1 MSTNYENRIALNP
14 ALIVGLGGTGKKSL
28 INFKE
33 TFLSSPQIK
42 KAFSQAGGKE
52 PALPDFIDLMCID
65 TDIFDASQSEEEAKT
80 AAKLTESEYH
90 QINIQNAGQIT
101 GNLDSDTYNYLYE
114 WFPQKLKNHIGQI
127 SQGAHQFR
135 FTGRFGVFVDVQKI
149 FQQIKTKMSR
159 IMARSN
165 VNQDDIIVPLTNKQ
179 GQILTPEF
187 YIVGSLCG
195 GSGAGM
201 FIDIA
206 YLMKMAY
213 YQLSG
218 GRGKPSI
225 IGIMLTPEAFTQ
237 IAIDPNV
244 NSTGRLEGNGYASLV
259 ETFYFMNKEHFTPSR
274 SAKDIINQDRR
285 NKFMVNYG
293 PVGKSNDATTFGA
306 VCEETPFDQCYL
318 LGTSNQDDIP
328 TYYAIASEFIFTK
341 LATQLRQAQ
350 NSMLDNASQILGQSS
365 SDLEGKQLK
374 CFSSAGF
381 KSFYYPLDVIRDLY
395 TFKLSMDLT
404 YWLRLSVD
412 RILIDSMVQEFA
424 ENNPGKVDLT
434 PEALFLMTK
443 EVIDRKQF
451 WDNPMFH
458 TLRTTSKQRD
468 GESASAF
475 ILRQIDEMNQ
485 NRVKKDEIRSKVKVN
500 FEQAAVKTGEQLLEK
515 VIEIINNPDLGAH
528 IAVDFLTAFE
538 KYLLRYPREVLSR
551 KVQEIKV
558 RLDKEQ
564 REYREISNR
573 LKERLSGFAGLGGKL
588 MELGTVL
595 RMTDLNDERDKL
607 LKEAKEAVDM
617 EYEMFCIGC
626 AEDYLKFLSV
636 QSQSIKKQVEVFST
650 KLTRISKDGMIERQ
664 YEQCLD
670 RIKPYSKV
678 QNFIRT
684 FIFEDRD
691 IEPFYKYLLGDLSN
705 NDIEGDFLVNI
716 NLKEN
721 WDKYTNP
728 ESSSLEKDI
737 VKYCRNIIER
747 RLFGGIEDFIHWKDS
762 VRKGFKKSLL
772 ESLMNQA
779 TPLMTLN
786 DRGNNSP
793 QRMNIVTLGIANEN
807 SKLSEEIKDA
817 LRKGDI
823 GVTVAPT
830 RNPYEISLL
839 QTLHGIA
846 PYNISAITQWHN
858 LYRQN
863 NAKINCHAVLTNDA
877 YPILWSSYGLIPAK
891 KLEEHYMVYLLLR
904 YEMFADDS
912 KTRRGIEYNDEL
924 VQFELCYQQD
934 KPQPIG
940 RTITQMF
947 DYLKNNTM
955 GIYLIRSV
963 YSEYWK
969 SLPFPKQR
977 EIVSK
982 YLPMMTDKVKKLEDA
997 IEEEIKKN
1005 HEVSAASDELLS
1017 IKRGILKILQDY
1029 NDQFEHILSQRPG
1042 GTLETDTATQ

>member
-1 MSTNYENRIALNP
+1 MSVNYENRIALNP

-28 INFKE
+28 VNFKE
-33 TFLSSPQIK
+33 TFLTSPQIK
-42 KAFSQAGGKE
+42 KAFAQTPGKE
-52 PALPDFIDLMCID
+52 AALPDFIDLLCID
-65 TDIFDASQSEEEAKT
+65 TDIFDASQPEEDTSVKT
-80 AAKLTESEYH
+80 KLTESEYH

-101 GNLDSDTYNYLYE
+101 GNLDSDTYNYMYE
-114 WFPQKLKNHIGQI
+114 WFPQKLKHHIGQI

-135 FTGRFGVFVDVQKI
+135 FTGRFGVFVDIQKI
-149 FQQIKTKMSR
+149 YQQIKTKMSK

-201 FIDIA
+201 FLDIA

-218 GRGKPSI
+218 GKGQPTI
-225 IGIMLTPEAFTQ
+225 IGIQLTPEAFTQ

-244 NSTGRLEGNGYASLV
+244 NSTGRIEGNGYASLA
-259 ETFYFMNKEHFTPSR
+259 ETFYFMSKEKFPPTR
-274 SAKDIINQDRR
+274 SAKDILNQDRR

-293 PVGKSNDATTFGA
+293 PIGKSHDTTTFGHVA
-306 VCEETPFDQCYL
+306 DEPPFDQMYL

-328 TYYAIASEFIFTK
+328 TYYSIASELIFTK

-350 NSMLDNASQILGQSS
+350 NSMLDNASQILGQMS

-381 KSFYYPLDVIRDLY
+381 KSFYYPVDVIRDLY
-395 TFKLSMDLT
+395 TYKLSMDLT
-404 YWLRLSVD
+404 YWLKLSMD
-412 RILIDSMVQEFA
+412 RILIDAMVQEFC
-424 ENNPGKVDLT
+424 ENNPTKLDMT
-434 PEALFLMTK
+434 PEGLLMMSK
-443 EVIDRKQF
+443 NIIDRKKF
-451 WDNPMFH
+451 WDNPIFH
-458 TLRTTSKQRD
+458 TLRTTSKQKD

-485 NRVKKDEIRSKVKVN
+485 NRVKKDEIRAKVRVD
-500 FEQAAVKTGEQLLEK
+500 FEQAAIKAGEYLREK

-528 IAVDFLTAFE
+528 IAIDFLTSFE
-538 KYLLRYPREVLSR
+538 KYLTRYPREIMTR
-551 KVQEIKV
+551 KVQEIRVK
-558 RLDKEQ
+558 LDKEQ
-564 REYREISNR
+564 REYREISTR
-573 LKERLSGFAGLGGKL
+573 LKEKLSGFAGLGGKL
-588 MELGTVL
+588 MELGTIL
-595 RMTDLNDERDKL
+595 RMTDINDERDKL

-617 EYEMFCIGC
+617 EYEMFCLNC
-626 AEDYLKFLSV
+626 AEDFLKYMNV
-636 QSQSIKKQVEVFST
+636 QSGSIRKQVEVFSH
-650 KLTRISKDGMIERQ
+650 KLDKISKDGLIERQ
-664 YEQCLD
+664 YESCLD
-670 RIKPYSKV
+670 KIKPYSTV

-684 FIFEDRD
+684 FIFEERD

-705 NDIEGDFLVNI
+705 NDIEGDFLVQI
-716 NLKEN
+716 NLGEH

-728 ESSSLEKDI
+728 ESSSLQKDI
-737 VKYCRNIIER
+737 LQYCRSIIDK
-747 RLFGGIEDFIHWKDS
+747 RLFGGIEEFIHWKDS
-762 VRKGFKKSLL
+762 VRKGFKKSLV
-772 ESLMNQA
+772 ESMMNQS
-779 TPLMTLN
+779 TPLITLN
-786 DRGNNSP
+786 DRGNNAP
-793 QRMNIVTLGIANEN
+793 QRMNIVTLGIADEN
-807 SKLSEEIKDA
+807 SKLSEEIKDS

-846 PYNISAITQWHN
+846 PFNISSITQWHN
-858 LYRQN
+858 LYRRN
-863 NAKINCHAVLTNDA
+863 NEKINCHAILTNDA

-904 YEMFADDS
+904 YELIADAALN
-912 KTRRGIEYNDEL
+912 KHGIEYNDEL
-924 VQFELCYQQD
+924 VQYELWYQQD
-934 KPQPIG
+934 KPQPMG
-940 RTITQMF
+940 RTVTQLF

-963 YSEYWK
+963 FNEFWK
-969 SLPFPKQR
+969 ALPFPKQH
-977 EIVSK
+977 EIIKK

-997 IEEEIKKN
+997 IEEEIKRN
-1005 HEVSAASDELLS
+1005 HEVSATSDELLS

-1029 NDQFEHILSQRPG
+1029 DDQFNGILSQRPA
-1042 GTLETDTATQ
+1042 GTIEGAVN

>member
-33 TFLSSPQIK
+33 TFLNSPQIK
-42 KAFSQAGGKE
+42 KAFSLSNKE
-52 PALPDFIDLMCID
+52 PSLPDFIDLLCID
-65 TDIFDASQSEEEAKT
+65 TDIFDASQPEEETKT
-80 AAKLTESEYH
+80 STRLTESEYH

-101 GNLDSDTYNYLYE
+101 GNLDSETYNYLYE

-135 FTGRFGVFVDVQKI
+135 FTGRFGIFVDVQKI
-149 FQQIKTKMSR
+149 FQQIKAKISR

-179 GQILTPEF
+179 GQILTPEI
-187 YIVGSLCG
+187 YIVGSMCG

-201 FIDIA
+201 FLDIA
-206 YLMKMAY
+206 YLIKMAY

-218 GRGKPSI
+218 GKGKPTMV
-225 IGIMLTPEAFTQ
+225 GIQLTPEAFTQ

-259 ETFYFMNKEHFTPSR
+259 ELFYFSNKEKFPPSR
-274 SAKDIINQDRR
+274 TAKDIISQDRR
-285 NKFMVNYG
+285 NKFMVNFG
-293 PVGKSNDATTFGA
+293 PIGKSNDATTFGS
-306 VCEETPFDQCYL
+306 VCEESPFDQCYL

-328 TYYAIASEFIFTK
+328 TYYSIASELIFTK

-350 NSMLDNASQILGQSS
+350 NSMLDNASQILGQNS

-374 CFSSAGF
+374 AFSSAGF

-395 TFKLSMDLT
+395 TYKLSMDLT

-412 RILIDSMVQEFA
+412 RILIDSMVQEFC
-424 ENNPGKVDLT
+424 ENNPGKLDLT
-434 PEALFLMTK
+434 PEALFIMTK
-443 EVIDRKQF
+443 EIIDRKQY
-451 WDNPMFH
+451 WDNPTFH
-458 TLRTTSKQRD
+458 TIRTTPKQKD

-485 NRVKKDEIRSKVKVN
+485 NRVKKDEIRAKVRVN
-500 FEQAAVKTGEQLLEK
+500 FEQAAIKAGEHLLEK

-528 IAVDFLTAFE
+528 IAIDFLGSFE
-538 KYLLRYPREVLSR
+538 KYITRYPREILSR
-551 KVQEIKV
+551 KVQDIRGK
-558 RLDKEQ
+558 LDKEQ
-564 REYREISNR
+564 REYREISTR

-607 LKEAKEAVDM
+607 MKEAKEAVDM
-617 EYEMFCIGC
+617 EYDMFCIGC
-626 AEDYLKFLSV
+626 AEDFLKYLNV
-636 QSQSIKKQVEVFST
+636 QSQSIKKQVEVFSI
-650 KLTRISKDGMIERQ
+650 KLTKISKDGMIERQ

-678 QNFIRT
+678 QDFIRT
-684 FIFEDRD
+684 YIFEERD
-691 IEPFYKYLLGDLSN
+691 IEPFYKFLLGDLSN
-705 NDIEGDFLVNI
+705 NDIEGDFLTNI

-721 WDKYTNP
+721 WDKFTNP

-737 VKYCRNIIER
+737 LKFCRSIIER
-747 RLFGGIEDFIHWKDS
+747 RLFGGIEEFIHWKDS
-762 VRKGFKKSLL
+762 VRKGFKKSLV
-772 ESLMNQA
+772 ESMMNQS
-779 TPLMTLN
+779 TPLITLN
-786 DRGNNSP
+786 DRGNNHP
-793 QRMNIVTLGIANEN
+793 QRMNIVTLGIADEN
-807 SKLSEEIKDA
+807 SKLAEEIKDA
-817 LRKGDI
+817 LRKGDM

-863 NAKINCHAVLTNDA
+863 TSKINCHAILTNDA

-904 YEMFADDS
+904 YEMFADEA
-912 KTRRGIEYNDEL
+912 KTKYGIEYNDEL
-924 VQFELCYQQD
+924 VQYELCYQQD

-940 RTITQMF
+940 RTITQLF

-963 YSEYWK
+963 FNEYWK
-969 SLPFPKQR
+969 ALPFPKQR

-982 YLPMMTDKVKKLEDA
+982 YLPIMTDKVKKLEDA
-997 IEEEIKKN
+997 VEDEIKRN

-1017 IKRGILKILQDY
+1017 IKRGILRILTDY
-1029 NDQFEHILSQRPG
+1029 NEQFEGILSHRP
-1042 GTLETDTATQ
+1042 TSMAEPTQN

>member
-1 MSTNYENRIALNP
+1 MSTNYENRITLNP

-33 TFLSSPQIK
+33 TFLNSPQVK
-42 KAFSQAGGKE
+42 KAYAISGGRE
-52 PALPDFIDLMCID
+52 PALPDFIDLLCID
-65 TDIFDASQSEEEAKT
+65 TDIFDASQPEEETKT
-80 AAKLTESEYH
+80 TTRLTESEYH

-101 GNLDSDTYNYLYE
+101 GNLDSDTYSYLYE
-114 WFPQKLKNHIGQI
+114 WFPQKLKHHIGQI

-149 FQQIKTKMSR
+149 FQQIKAKVSK

-201 FIDIA
+201 FLDMA
-206 YLMKMAY
+206 YLIKMAY

-218 GRGKPSI
+218 GKGKPTI

-259 ETFYFMNKEHFTPSR
+259 ELFYFMHKEKFPPTR

-285 NKFMVNYG
+285 NKFMVNFG
-293 PVGKSNDATTFGA
+293 PVGKSNDATTFGS
-306 VCEETPFDQCYL
+306 VSEESPFDQCYL

-328 TYYAIASEFIFTK
+328 TYYNIASELIFTK

-350 NSMLDNASQILGQSS
+350 NSMLDNASQILGQNS

-381 KSFYYPLDVIRDLY
+381 KSFYYPLDVIRELY
-395 TFKLSMDLT
+395 TCKLAMDVT
-404 YWLRLSVD
+404 YWLKLSVD

-424 ENNPGKVDLT
+424 ENNPSKLDLT
-434 PEALFLMTK
+434 PEGLFMMTK
-443 EVIDRKQF
+443 TIIDRKQY
-451 WDNPMFH
+451 WDNPVFH
-458 TLRTTSKQRD
+458 TLRTTSKQKE

-485 NRVKKDEIRSKVKVN
+485 NRVKKDEIKAKVRVS
-500 FEQAAVKTGEQLLEK
+500 FEQNAIKAGEVLLEK
-515 VIEIINNPDLGAH
+515 IIEIINNPDLGAQ
-528 IAVDFLTAFE
+528 IAIDFLIAFE
-538 KYLLRYPREVLSR
+538 KYLTRYPREILVR
-551 KVQEIKV
+551 KVQEIKAK
-558 RLDKEQ
+558 LEKEQ

-573 LKERLSGFAGLGGKL
+573 LKEKLSGFAGLGGKL
-588 MELGTVL
+588 MELGTIL
-595 RMTDLNDERDKL
+595 HMTDINEEREKL

-617 EYEMFCIGC
+617 EYEMFCISC
-626 AEDYLKFLSV
+626 AEDFLRFLNV
-636 QSQSIKKQVEVFST
+636 QAQSIRKQVEVFSVRLA
-650 KLTRISKDGMIERQ
+650 KISKDGMIERQ

-678 QNFIRT
+678 QDFIRT
-684 FIFEDRD
+684 YIFEERD

-705 NDIEGDFLVNI
+705 NDIEGDFLVKI

-728 ESSSLEKDI
+728 EGNSLEKDI
-737 VKYCRNIIER
+737 MNYCRGVIER
-747 RLFGGIEDFIHWKDS
+747 RLFGGIEEFIHWKDS
-762 VRKGFKKSLL
+762 VKKGFKKSLV
-772 ESLMNQA
+772 ESMMNQS
-779 TPLMTLN
+779 TPLITLN
-786 DRGNNSP
+786 DRGNNQP
-793 QRMNIVTLGIANEN
+793 QRMNIVTLGISDEN

-863 NAKINCHAVLTNDA
+863 NAKINCHAILTNDA
-877 YPILWSSYGLIPAK
+877 YPVLWSSYGLIPAK

-904 YEMFADDS
+904 YELLADTIQG
-912 KTRRGIEYNDEL
+912 KRGIEYNDDL
-924 VQFELCYQQD
+924 VQYELWYQQD

-940 RTITQMF
+940 RTITQLF

-963 YSEYWK
+963 FNEYWK
-969 SLPFPKQR
+969 ALPFPKQR
-977 EIVSK
+977 EIINK
-982 YLPMMTDKVKKLEDA
+982 HLPIMTEKVKKLEDA

-1017 IKRGILKILQDY
+1017 IKRGILRILLDY
-1029 NDQFEHILSQRPG
+1029 NEQFENILSQRPS
-1042 GTLETDTATQ
+1042 GTLETETRPE

>member
-33 TFLSSPQIK
+33 TFLNSPQIK
-42 KAFSQAGGKE
+42 KAFSQSGKE
-52 PALPDFIDLMCID
+52 PALPDFIDLLCID
-65 TDIFDASQSEEEAKT
+65 TDIFDASQPEEETKT
-80 AAKLTESEYH
+80 SARLTESEYH

-101 GNLDSDTYNYLYE
+101 GNLDSETYNYLYE

-149 FQQIKTKMSR
+149 FQQIKAKLSR

-179 GQILTPEF
+179 GQILTPEI
-187 YIVGSLCG
+187 YIVGSFCG

-201 FIDIA
+201 FLDVA
-206 YLMKMAY
+206 YLIKMAY

-218 GRGKPSI
+218 GKGKPI
-225 IGIMLTPEAFTQ
+225 MIGIQLTPEAFTQ

-259 ETFYFMNKEHFTPSR
+259 ETFYFMNKEKFPPTR
-274 SAKDIINQDRR
+274 SAKDILSQDRR

-293 PVGKSNDATTFGA
+293 PIGKSNDATTFGH
-306 VCEETPFDQCYL
+306 VCEEPPFDQCYL

-328 TYYAIASEFIFTK
+328 TYYSIASELIFTK

-350 NSMLDNASQILGQSS
+350 NSMLDNASQILGQNS

-381 KSFYYPLDVIRDLY
+381 KSFYYPLDIIRDLY
-395 TFKLSMDLT
+395 TYKLSMDLT
-404 YWLRLSVD
+404 YWLKLSMD
-412 RILIDSMVQEFA
+412 RILIDSMVQDFC
-424 ENNPGKVDLT
+424 ENNPGKLDLT
-434 PEALFLMTK
+434 PEALFVMTK
-443 EVIDRKQF
+443 NIIDRKQY

-458 TLRTTSKQRD
+458 TLRTTPKQKD

-485 NRVKKDEIRSKVKVN
+485 NRVKKDEIRAKVRVN
-500 FEQAAVKTGEQLLEK
+500 FEQAAVQGGEYILEK

-528 IAVDFLTAFE
+528 IAIDFLVAFE
-538 KYLLRYPREVLSR
+538 KYLTRYPREILTR
-551 KVQEIKV
+551 KVQEIRT

-564 REYREISNR
+564 REYREISTR

-607 LKEAKEAVDM
+607 MKEAKEAVDM
-617 EYEMFCIGC
+617 EYEMFCISC
-626 AEDYLKFLSV
+626 AEDFLKYLNV
-636 QSQSIKKQVEVFST
+636 QAQSIKKQVEVFST
-650 KLTRISKDGMIERQ
+650 KLSKISKDGMIERR
-664 YEQCLD
+664 YEHCLD

-678 QNFIRT
+678 QDFIRT
-684 FIFEDRD
+684 YIFEERD

-721 WDKYTNP
+721 WDKYSNP

-737 VKYCRNIIER
+737 LKYCRGIIEK
-747 RLFGGIEDFIHWKDS
+747 RLFGGIEEFIHWKDS
-762 VRKGFKKSLL
+762 VRKGFKKSLV
-772 ESLMNQA
+772 ESLMNQS

-786 DRGNNSP
+786 DRGNNQP
-793 QRMNIVTLGIANEN
+793 QRMNIVTLGISDEN

-823 GVTVAPT
+823 GVTIAPT

-863 NAKINCHAVLTNDA
+863 TAKINCHAILTNDA

-904 YEMFADDS
+904 YEIIADDIQQ
-912 KTRRGIEYNDEL
+912 KYGIEYNDEL
-924 VQFELCYQQD
+924 VQYELWYQQD
-934 KPQPIG
+934 KPQPVG
-940 RTITQMF
+940 RTITQLF

-963 YSEYWK
+963 FNEFWK
-969 SLPFPKQR
+969 TLLFPRQR

-982 YLPMMTDKVKKLEDA
+982 YLPIMTDKVKKLEDA
-997 IEEEIKKN
+997 VEEEIKRN

-1017 IKRGILKILQDY
+1017 IKRGILRILQDY
-1029 NDQFEHILSQRPG
+1029 NEQFENILSQRPTG
-1042 GTLETDTATQ
+1042 VLEPSQN

>member
-1 MSTNYENRIALNP
+1 MSTNYENRITLNP

-33 TFLSSPQIK
+33 TFLNSPQVK
-42 KAFSQAGGKE
+42 KAYAISGGRE
-52 PALPDFIDLMCID
+52 PALPDFIDLLCID
-65 TDIFDASQSEEEAKT
+65 TDIFDASQPEEETKT
-80 AAKLTESEYH
+80 TTRLTESEYH

-101 GNLDSDTYNYLYE
+101 GNLDSDTYSYLYE
-114 WFPQKLKNHIGQI
+114 WFPQKLKHHIGQI

-149 FQQIKTKMSR
+149 FQQIKAKVSK

-201 FIDIA
+201 FLDMA
-206 YLMKMAY
+206 YLIKMAY

-218 GRGKPSI
+218 GKGKPTI

-259 ETFYFMNKEHFTPSR
+259 ELFYFMHKEKFPPTR

-285 NKFMVNYG
+285 NKFMVNFG
-293 PVGKSNDATTFGA
+293 PVGKSNDATTFGS
-306 VCEETPFDQCYL
+306 VSEESPFDQCYL

-328 TYYAIASEFIFTK
+328 TYYNIASELIFTK

-350 NSMLDNASQILGQSS
+350 NSMLDNASQILGQNS

-381 KSFYYPLDVIRDLY
+381 KSFYYPLDVIRELY
-395 TFKLSMDLT
+395 TCKLAMDVT
-404 YWLRLSVD
+404 YWLKLSVD
-412 RILIDSMVQEFA
+412 RILIDSMVQEFS
-424 ENNPGKVDLT
+424 ENNPSKLDLT
-434 PEALFLMTK
+434 PEGLFMMTK
-443 EVIDRKQF
+443 TIIDRKQY
-451 WDNPMFH
+451 WDNPLFH
-458 TLRTTSKQRD
+458 TLRTTSKQKE

-485 NRVKKDEIRSKVKVN
+485 NRVKKDEIKAKVRVS
-500 FEQAAVKTGEQLLEK
+500 FEQNAIKAGEVLLEK
-515 VIEIINNPDLGAH
+515 IIEIINNPDLGAQ
-528 IAVDFLTAFE
+528 IAIDFLIAFE
-538 KYLLRYPREVLSR
+538 KYLTRYPREILVR
-551 KVQEIKV
+551 KVQEIKAK
-558 RLDKEQ
+558 LEKEQ

-573 LKERLSGFAGLGGKL
+573 LKEKLSGFAGLGGKL
-588 MELGTVL
+588 MELGTIL
-595 RMTDLNDERDKL
+595 HMTDINEEREKL

-617 EYEMFCIGC
+617 EYEMFCISC
-626 AEDYLKFLSV
+626 AEDFLRFLNV
-636 QSQSIKKQVEVFST
+636 QAQSIRKQVEVFSVRLA
-650 KLTRISKDGMIERQ
+650 KISKDGMIERQ

-678 QNFIRT
+678 QDFIRT
-684 FIFEDRD
+684 YIFEERD

-705 NDIEGDFLVNI
+705 NDIEGDFLVKI

-728 ESSSLEKDI
+728 EGNSLEKDI
-737 VKYCRNIIER
+737 MNYCRGVIER
-747 RLFGGIEDFIHWKDS
+747 RLFGGIEEFIHWKDS
-762 VRKGFKKSLL
+762 VKKGFKKSLV
-772 ESLMNQA
+772 ESMMNQS
-779 TPLMTLN
+779 TPLITLN
-786 DRGNNSP
+786 DRGNNQP
-793 QRMNIVTLGIANEN
+793 QRMNIVTLGISDEN

-863 NAKINCHAVLTNDA
+863 NAKINCHAILTNDA
-877 YPILWSSYGLIPAK
+877 YPVLWSSYGLIPAK

-904 YEMFADDS
+904 YELLADTIQG
-912 KTRRGIEYNDEL
+912 KRGIEYNDDL
-924 VQFELCYQQD
+924 VQYELWYQQD

-940 RTITQMF
+940 RTITQLF

-963 YSEYWK
+963 FNEYWK
-969 SLPFPKQR
+969 ALPFPKQR
-977 EIVSK
+977 EIINK
-982 YLPMMTDKVKKLEDA
+982 HLPIMTEKVKKLEDA

-1017 IKRGILKILQDY
+1017 IKRGILRILLDY
-1029 NDQFEHILSQRPG
+1029 NEQFENILSQRPS
-1042 GTLETDTATQ
+1042 GTLETETRPE

>member
-1 MSTNYENRIALNP
+1 MSVNYENRIALNP

-33 TFLSSPQIK
+33 TFLSSPPIR
-42 KAFSQAGGKE
+42 KAFAQTPNREVS
-52 PALPDFIDLMCID
+52 LPDFIDLLCID
-65 TDIFDASQSEEEAKT
+65 TDIFDASQTDEEKSVKT
-80 AAKLTESEYH
+80 KLTEGEYH

-114 WFPQKLKNHIGQI
+114 WFPQKLKHHIGQI

-135 FTGRFGVFVDVQKI
+135 FTGRFGVFVDIQKI
-149 FQQIKTKMSR
+149 YQQIKAKMSK

-187 YIVGSLCG
+187 YIIGSLCG

-201 FIDIA
+201 FLDIA

-218 GRGKPSI
+218 GKGQPTI
-225 IGIMLTPEAFTQ
+225 IGIQLTPEAFTQ

-244 NSTGRLEGNGYASLV
+244 NSTGRIEGNGYASLA
-259 ETFYFMNKEHFTPSR
+259 EMFYFMSKEKFPPTR

-293 PVGKSNDATTFGA
+293 PIGKSHDSTTFGH
-306 VCEETPFDQCYL
+306 VSDEPPFDQIYL

-328 TYYAIASEFIFTK
+328 TYYSIASELIFTK

-350 NSMLDNASQILGQSS
+350 NSMLDNASQILGQMS

-381 KSFYYPLDVIRDLY
+381 KSYYYPLDVIRDLY
-395 TFKLSMDLT
+395 TYKLSMDLT
-404 YWLRLSVD
+404 YWLKLSMD
-412 RILIDSMVQEFA
+412 RILIDAMVTDFC
-424 ENNPGKVDLT
+424 ENNPTRLDMT
-434 PEALFLMTK
+434 PEGLLIMSK
-443 EVIDRKQF
+443 NIIDRKKF
-451 WDNPMFH
+451 WDNPIFH
-458 TLRTTSKQRD
+458 SIKTTSTQKQ

-475 ILRQIDEMNQ
+475 ILRQIEEMNQ
-485 NRVKKDEIRSKVKVN
+485 NRVKKDEIRAKVRVE
-500 FEQAAVKTGEQLLEK
+500 FEQAAGQAGEYLREK
-515 VIEIINNPDLGAH
+515 VIEIINNPDLGAL
-528 IAVDFLTAFE
+528 IAIDFLNSFE
-538 KYLLRYPREVLSR
+538 KYLSRYPREIMSR
-551 KVQEIKV
+551 KVQEIRVK
-558 RLDKEQ
+558 LDKEQ
-564 REYREISNR
+564 REYREVSTR
-573 LKERLSGFAGLGGKL
+573 LKEKLSGFAGLGGKL

-595 RMTDLNDERDKL
+595 HMTDINDERDKL

-617 EYEMFCIGC
+617 EYEMFCLSC
-626 AEDYLKFLSV
+626 AEDFLKYMNV
-636 QSQSIKKQVEVFST
+636 QAASIRKQVEVFSS
-650 KLTRISKDGMIERQ
+650 KLDKISKDGMIERK
-664 YEQCLD
+664 YEGCLD
-670 RIKPYSKV
+670 KIKPYSTV

-684 FIFEDRD
+684 YIFEERD

-705 NDIEGDFLVNI
+705 NDIEGDFLVRI

-737 VKYCRNIIER
+737 LHYCQTIIDK
-747 RLFGGIEDFIHWKDS
+747 RLFGGIEEFIHWKDS
-762 VRKGFKKSLL
+762 VRKGFKKSLV
-772 ESLMNQA
+772 ESMMNQS
-779 TPLMTLN
+779 TPLITLN
-786 DRGNNSP
+786 DRGNNAP

-807 SKLSEEIKDA
+807 SKLSEEIKDS

-846 PYNISAITQWHN
+846 PFNISSITQWHG
-858 LYRQN
+858 LYRKN
-863 NAKINCHAVLTNDA
+863 NEKINCHALLTNDA

-904 YEMFADDS
+904 YELFADPAQS
-912 KTRRGIEYNDEL
+912 KHGIEYNDEL
-924 VQFELCYQQD
+924 VQYELWYQQD
-934 KPQPIG
+934 KPQPMG
-940 RTITQMF
+940 RTVTQLF

-955 GIYLIRSV
+955 GIYLIRTV
-963 YSEYWK
+963 FNEFWK
-969 SLPFPKQR
+969 ALPFPKQH
-977 EIVSK
+977 EIIKK
-982 YLPMMTDKVKKLEDA
+982 YTPMMTEKVKKLEDA

-1029 NDQFEHILSQRPG
+1029 DDQFNGILSQRPG
-1042 GTLETDTATQ
+1042 GTIEAAVS

>member
-1 MSTNYENRIALNP
+1 MSVNYENRIALNP

-33 TFLSSPQIK
+33 TFLTSPQIR
-42 KAFSQAGGKE
+42 KAFAQTPGKD
-52 PALPDFIDLMCID
+52 PALPDFIDLLCID
-65 TDIFDASQSEEEAKT
+65 TDIFDASQPEEDAGLKT
-80 AAKLTESEYH
+80 KLTESEYH

-101 GNLDSDTYNYLYE
+101 GNLDSDTYNYMYE
-114 WFPQKLKNHIGQI
+114 WFPQKLKHHIGQI

-135 FTGRFGVFVDVQKI
+135 FTGRFGIFVDIQKI
-149 FQQIKTKMSR
+149 YQQIKTKMSK

-201 FIDIA
+201 FLDIA
-206 YLMKMAY
+206 YLIKMAY

-218 GRGKPSI
+218 GKGQPTI
-225 IGIMLTPEAFTQ
+225 IGIQLTPEAFTQ

-244 NSTGRLEGNGYASLV
+244 NSTGRIEGNGYASLA
-259 ETFYFMNKEHFTPSR
+259 ELFYFMSKEKFPPTR
-274 SAKDIINQDRR
+274 SAKDILNQDRR

-293 PVGKSNDATTFGA
+293 PIGKSHDTTTFGHVA
-306 VCEETPFDQCYL
+306 DEPPFDQIYL

-328 TYYAIASEFIFTK
+328 TYYSIASELIFTK

-350 NSMLDNASQILGQSS
+350 NSMLDNASQILGQLS

-381 KSFYYPLDVIRDLY
+381 KSYYYPLDVIRDLY
-395 TFKLSMDLT
+395 TYKLSMDLT
-404 YWLRLSVD
+404 YWLKLSMD
-412 RILIDSMVQEFA
+412 RILIDAMVQEFC
-424 ENNPGKVDLT
+424 ENNPTRLDMT
-434 PEALFLMTK
+434 PEGLLMMSK
-443 EVIDRKQF
+443 NIIDRKKY
-451 WDNPMFH
+451 WDNPLFH
-458 TLRTTSKQRD
+458 TLRTTSKQKE

-485 NRVKKDEIRSKVKVN
+485 NRVKKDDIRAKVRVE
-500 FEQAAVKTGEQLLEK
+500 FEQAAGQAGEYLREK

-528 IAVDFLTAFE
+528 IAIDFLTSFE
-538 KYLLRYPREVLSR
+538 KYLTRYPREIMTR
-551 KVQEIKV
+551 KVQEIRVK
-558 RLDKEQ
+558 LDKEQ

-573 LKERLSGFAGLGGKL
+573 LKEKLSGFAGIRGKL

-595 RMTDLNDERDKL
+595 RMTDINEERDKL
-607 LKEAKEAVDM
+607 LKEAREAVDM
-617 EYEMFCIGC
+617 EYEMFCLTC
-626 AEDYLKFLSV
+626 AEDFLKYMNV
-636 QSQSIKKQVEVFST
+636 QAGSIRKQVEVFSS
-650 KLTRISKDGMIERQ
+650 KLAKISKDGMIERQ
-664 YEQCLD
+664 YESCLD
-670 RIKPYSKV
+670 KIKPYSTV

-684 FIFEDRD
+684 FIFEERD

-705 NDIEGDFLVNI
+705 NDIEGDFLVKI
-716 NLKEN
+716 NLSEN

-737 VKYCRNIIER
+737 LQYCRGIINK
-747 RLFGGIEDFIHWKDS
+747 RLFGGIEEFIHWKDS
-762 VRKGFKKSLL
+762 VRRGFKKSLV
-772 ESLMNQA
+772 ESMMNQS
-779 TPLMTLN
+779 TPLITLN
-786 DRGNNSP
+786 DRGNNAP
-793 QRMNIVTLGIANEN
+793 QRMNIVTLGIADEN
-807 SKLSEEIKDA
+807 SKLSEEIKDS

-839 QTLHGIA
+839 QTLHGVA
-846 PYNISAITQWHN
+846 PFNISSITQWHN
-858 LYRQN
+858 LYRKN
-863 NAKINCHAVLTNDA
+863 NEKINCHAILTNDA

-904 YEMFADDS
+904 YELLAES
-912 KTRRGIEYNDEL
+912 GKYGIEYNDEL
-924 VQFELCYQQD
+924 VQYELWYQQD
-934 KPQPIG
+934 KPQPMG
-940 RTITQMF
+940 RTVTQLF

-963 YSEYWK
+963 FNEFWK
-969 SLPFPKQR
+969 SLPFPKQH
-977 EIVSK
+977 EIVKK
-982 YLPMMTDKVKKLEDA
+982 YLPMMTEKVKKLEDA
-997 IEEEIKKN
+997 IEEEIKSN

-1017 IKRGILKILQDY
+1017 IKRGILRILQDY
-1029 NDQFEHILSQRPG
+1029 DEQFNHILSQRPA
-1042 GTLETDTATQ
+1042 GTIEGAVN

>member
-1 MSTNYENRIALNP
+1 MSVNYENRIALNP

-33 TFLSSPQIK
+33 TFLSSPHIK
-42 KAFSQAGGKE
+42 KAYAQTPGKE
-52 PALPDFIDLMCID
+52 PSLPDFIDLLCID
-65 TDIFDASQSEEEAKT
+65 TDIFDASQPDEDTGLKT
-80 AAKLTESEYH
+80 RLSESEYH

-101 GNLDSDTYNYLYE
+101 GNLDSDTYTYLYE
-114 WFPQKLKNHIGQI
+114 WFPQKLKHHIGQI

-135 FTGRFGVFVDVQKI
+135 FTGRFGIFVDIQKI
-149 FQQIKTKMSR
+149 YQQIKAKMSK

-201 FIDIA
+201 FLDIA

-218 GRGKPSI
+218 GKGKPTI
-225 IGIMLTPEAFTQ
+225 IGIQLTPEAFTQ

-244 NSTGRLEGNGYASLV
+244 NSTGRIEGNGYASLA
-259 ETFYFMNKEHFTPSR
+259 EMFYFMSKEKFPPTR
-274 SAKDIINQDRR
+274 SAKDILSQDRR

-293 PVGKSNDATTFGA
+293 PIGKSHDSTTFGQ
-306 VCEETPFDQCYL
+306 VSEEPPFDQIYL

-328 TYYAIASEFIFTK
+328 TYYSIASELIFTK

-350 NSMLDNASQILGQSS
+350 NSMLDNASQILGQLS

-381 KSFYYPLDVIRDLY
+381 KSFYYPVDVIRDLY
-395 TFKLSMDLT
+395 TFKLAMDLT
-404 YWLRLSVD
+404 YWLKLSMD
-412 RILIDSMVQEFA
+412 RILIDSMVQEFC
-424 ENNPGKVDLT
+424 ENNPIRLDMT
-434 PEALFLMTK
+434 PEGLLMMSK
-443 EVIDRKQF
+443 NIIDRKKF
-451 WDNPMFH
+451 WDNPIFH
-458 TLRTTSKQRD
+458 TLRTTTKQKD

-485 NRVKKDEIRSKVKVN
+485 NRVKKDDIRAKVRVD
-500 FEQAAVKTGEQLLEK
+500 FEQTAIQAGEYLREK
-515 VIEIINNPDLGAH
+515 IIEIINDPDLGAH
-528 IAVDFLTAFE
+528 IAIDFLNAFE
-538 KYLLRYPREVLSR
+538 KYLSRYPREIMNR
-551 KVQEIKV
+551 KVQEIRVK
-558 RLDKEQ
+558 LDKEQ

-573 LKERLSGFAGLGGKL
+573 LKEKLSGFAGLGGKL

-595 RMTDLNDERDKL
+595 RMTDINDERDKL

-617 EYEMFCIGC
+617 EYEMFCLSC
-626 AEDYLKFLSV
+626 AEDFLKYMNV
-636 QSQSIKKQVEVFST
+636 QASSLRKQVEVFT
-650 KLTRISKDGMIERQ
+650 GKLNKISKDGMIERR
-664 YEQCLD
+664 YERCLD
-670 RIKPYSKV
+670 LIKPYSAV
-678 QNFIRT
+678 QKFIRT
-684 FIFEDRD
+684 YIFEERD

-705 NDIEGDFLVNI
+705 NDIEGDFLVKI
-716 NLKEN
+716 DLTEN

-737 VKYCRNIIER
+737 LAYCRTIIDK
-747 RLFGGIEDFIHWKDS
+747 RLFGGIEEFIHWKDS
-762 VRKGFKKSLL
+762 VRKGFKKSLV
-772 ESLMNQA
+772 ESMMNQS
-779 TPLMTLN
+779 TPLITMN
-786 DRGNNSP
+786 DRGNNAP
-793 QRMNIVTLGIANEN
+793 QRMNIVTLGISDEN
-807 SKLSEEIKDA
+807 SKLSEEIKDS

-846 PYNISAITQWHN
+846 PFNISSITQWHN
-858 LYRQN
+858 LYRKN
-863 NAKINCHAVLTNDA
+863 NEKINCHAVLTNDA

-904 YEMFADDS
+904 YEMMVDDQHH
-912 KTRRGIEYNDEL
+912 GIEYNDEL
-924 VQFELCYQQD
+924 VQYELWYQQD
-934 KPQPIG
+934 KPQPMG
-940 RTITQMF
+940 RTITQLF

-963 YSEYWK
+963 FTEFWK
-969 SLPFPKQR
+969 ALPFPKQH
-977 EIVSK
+977 EIIKK
-982 YLPMMTDKVKKLEDA
+982 YLPMMTDKVKRLEDA
-997 IEEEIKKN
+997 IEDEIKRN
-1005 HEVSAASDELLS
+1005 HEVSASSDELLS
-1017 IKRGILKILQDY
+1017 IKRGILRILQDY
-1029 NDQFEHILSQRPG
+1029 DDQFNSILSQRPA
-1042 GTLETDTATQ
+1042 DTIEGAVS

>member
-33 TFLSSPQIK
+33 TFLNSPQIK
-42 KAFSQAGGKE
+42 KAYAISGKGE
-52 PALPDFIDLMCID
+52 PALPDFIDLLCID
-65 TDIFDASQSEEEAKT
+65 TDIFDASAPEDNAKT
-80 AAKLTESEYH
+80 GTKLTESEYH

-101 GNLDSDTYNYLYE
+101 GNLDSDTYGYLYE
-114 WFPQKLKNHIGQI
+114 WFPQKLQHHIGQI

-149 FQQIKTKMSR
+149 FQQIKAKMSK

-187 YIVGSLCG
+187 YVVGSLCG

-201 FIDIA
+201 FLDMA
-206 YLMKMAY
+206 YLLKMAY

-218 GRGKPSI
+218 GKGKPTI
-225 IGIMLTPEAFTQ
+225 VGIQLTPEAFTQ
-237 IAIDPNV
+237 ISIDPNV
-244 NSTGRLEGNGYASLV
+244 NSTGRIEGNGYASLV
-259 ETFYFMNKEHFTPSR
+259 ETFYFMNKEKFPPTR
-274 SAKDIINQDRR
+274 SAKDIISQDRR

-293 PVGKSNDATTFGA
+293 PIGKSNDTTTYGTI
-306 VCEETPFDQCYL
+306 CEEPPFDQCYL

-328 TYYAIASEFIFTK
+328 TYYSIASELIFTK

-350 NSMLDNASQILGQSS
+350 NSMLDNASQILGQNS

-395 TFKLSMDLT
+395 TYKLSMDVT
-404 YWLRLSVD
+404 YWLKLSVD

-424 ENNPGKVDLT
+424 ENNPTKIDLT
-434 PEALFLMTK
+434 PEGLFMMTK
-443 EVIDRKQF
+443 EIIDRKQY

-458 TLRTTSKQRD
+458 TLRTVNKQKE

-475 ILRQIDEMNQ
+475 ILRQIDEMNS
-485 NRVKKDEIRSKVKVN
+485 NRVKKDEIRAKVRVN
-500 FEQAAVKTGEQLLEK
+500 FEQKAIQAGEHLLEK

-528 IAVDFLTAFE
+528 IAIDFLNAFE
-538 KYLLRYPREVLSR
+538 KYLTRYPREILSR
-551 KVQEIKV
+551 KVQEIKGK
-558 RLDKEQ
+558 LDKEQ
-564 REYREISNR
+564 REYREIANR
-573 LKERLSGFAGLGGKL
+573 LKEKLGGFAGLGGKL

-595 RMTDLNDERDKL
+595 RMTDINDERDKL
-607 LKEAKEAVDM
+607 MKEAKEAVDM
-617 EYEMFCIGC
+617 EYEMFCISCG
-626 AEDYLKFLSV
+626 EDFLKYLNV
-636 QSQSIKKQVEVFST
+636 QAQSIRKQVEVFSS
-650 KLTRISKDGMIERQ
+650 KLAQISKDGMIERQ

-678 QNFIRT
+678 QDFIRT
-684 FIFEDRD
+684 YIFEERD

-705 NDIEGDFLVNI
+705 NDIEGDFLVKI

-721 WDKYTNP
+721 WEKFTNP
-728 ESSSLEKDI
+728 ESSSLEKEI
-737 VKYCRNIIER
+737 VKYCRSIIER

-762 VRKGFKKSLL
+762 VRKGFKKSLV
-772 ESLMNQA
+772 ESMMNQS
-779 TPLMTLN
+779 TPLITMN
-786 DRGNNSP
+786 DRGNNQP
-793 QRMNIVTLGIANEN
+793 QRMNIVTLGISDEN

-863 NAKINCHAVLTNDA
+863 NAKINCHAILTNDA
-877 YPILWSSYGLIPAK
+877 YPVLWSSYGLIPAK

-904 YEMFADDS
+904 YELIADNIQN
-912 KTRRGIEYNDEL
+912 KYGIEYNDEL
-924 VQFELCYQQD
+924 VQYELWYQQD

-940 RTITQMF
+940 RTITQLF

-963 YSEYWK
+963 YNEYWK

-977 EIVSK
+977 EVITK
-982 YLPMMTDKVKKLEDA
+982 YLPIMTEKVKKLEDA

-1005 HEVSAASDELLS
+1005 HEVSASSDELLS
-1017 IKRGILKILQDY
+1017 IKRGILRILQDY
-1029 NDQFEHILSQRPG
+1029 NEQFNHILSQRPS
-1042 GTLETDTATQ
+1042 GTIEGEVAK

>member
-1 MSTNYENRIALNP
+1 MSVNYENRIALNP

-28 INFKE
+28 VNFKE
-33 TFLSSPQIK
+33 TFLTSPQIK
-42 KAFSQAGGKE
+42 KAFAQTPGKE
-52 PALPDFIDLMCID
+52 AALPDFIDLLCID
-65 TDIFDASQSEEEAKT
+65 TDIFDASQPEEDASVKT
-80 AAKLTESEYH
+80 KLTESEYH

-101 GNLDSDTYNYLYE
+101 GNLDSDTYNYMYE
-114 WFPQKLKNHIGQI
+114 WFPQKLKHHIGQI

-135 FTGRFGVFVDVQKI
+135 FTGRFGIFVDIQKI
-149 FQQIKTKMSR
+149 YQQIKTKMSK

-201 FIDIA
+201 FLDIA

-218 GRGKPSI
+218 GKGQPTI
-225 IGIMLTPEAFTQ
+225 IGIQLTPEAFTQ

-244 NSTGRLEGNGYASLV
+244 NSTGRIEGNGYASLA
-259 ETFYFMNKEHFTPSR
+259 ETFYFMSKEKFPPTR
-274 SAKDIINQDRR
+274 SAKDILNQDRR

-293 PVGKSNDATTFGA
+293 PIGKSHDTTTFGHVA
-306 VCEETPFDQCYL
+306 DEPPFDQMYL

-328 TYYAIASEFIFTK
+328 TYYSIASELIFTK

-350 NSMLDNASQILGQSS
+350 NSMLDNASQILGQMS

-381 KSFYYPLDVIRDLY
+381 KSFYYPVDVIRDLY
-395 TFKLSMDLT
+395 TYKLSMDLT
-404 YWLRLSVD
+404 YWLKLSMD
-412 RILIDSMVQEFA
+412 RILIDAMVQEFC
-424 ENNPGKVDLT
+424 ENNPTKLDMT
-434 PEALFLMTK
+434 PEGLLMMSK
-443 EVIDRKQF
+443 NIIDRKKF
-451 WDNPMFH
+451 WDNPIFH
-458 TLRTTSKQRD
+458 TLRTTSKQKD

-485 NRVKKDEIRSKVKVN
+485 NRVKKDEIRAKVRVD
-500 FEQAAVKTGEQLLEK
+500 FEQAAIKAGEYLREK

-528 IAVDFLTAFE
+528 IAIDFLTSFE
-538 KYLLRYPREVLSR
+538 KYLTRYPREIMNR
-551 KVQEIKV
+551 KVQEIRVK
-558 RLDKEQ
+558 LDKEQ
-564 REYREISNR
+564 REYREISTR
-573 LKERLSGFAGLGGKL
+573 LKEKLSGFAGLGGKL
-588 MELGTVL
+588 MELGTIL
-595 RMTDLNDERDKL
+595 RMTDINDERDKL

-617 EYEMFCIGC
+617 EYEMFCLNC
-626 AEDYLKFLSV
+626 AEDFLKYMNV
-636 QSQSIKKQVEVFST
+636 QSGSIRKQVEVFSS
-650 KLTRISKDGMIERQ
+650 KLDKISKDGLIERQ
-664 YEQCLD
+664 YESCLD
-670 RIKPYSKV
+670 KIKPYSTV

-684 FIFEDRD
+684 FIFEERD

-705 NDIEGDFLVNI
+705 NDIEGDFLVQI
-716 NLKEN
+716 NLGEH

-728 ESSSLEKDI
+728 ESSSLQKDI
-737 VKYCRNIIER
+737 LQYCRSIIDK
-747 RLFGGIEDFIHWKDS
+747 RLFGGIEEFIHWKDS
-762 VRKGFKKSLL
+762 VRKGFKKSLV
-772 ESLMNQA
+772 ESMMNQS
-779 TPLMTLN
+779 TPLITLN
-786 DRGNNSP
+786 DRGNNAP
-793 QRMNIVTLGIANEN
+793 QRMNIVTLGIADEN
-807 SKLSEEIKDA
+807 SKLSEEIKDS

-846 PYNISAITQWHN
+846 PYNISSITQWHN
-858 LYRQN
+858 LYRRN
-863 NAKINCHAVLTNDA
+863 NEKINCHAILTNDA

-904 YEMFADDS
+904 YELMADVALS
-912 KTRRGIEYNDEL
+912 KHGIEYNDEL
-924 VQFELCYQQD
+924 VQYELWYQQD
-934 KPQPIG
+934 KPQPMG
-940 RTITQMF
+940 RTVTQLF

-963 YSEYWK
+963 FNEFWK
-969 SLPFPKQR
+969 ALPFPKQH
-977 EIVSK
+977 EIIKK

-997 IEEEIKKN
+997 IEEEIKRN
-1005 HEVSAASDELLS
+1005 HEVSATSDELLS

-1029 NDQFEHILSQRPG
+1029 DDQFNSILSQRPS
-1042 GTLETDTATQ
+1042 GTIEGAMN